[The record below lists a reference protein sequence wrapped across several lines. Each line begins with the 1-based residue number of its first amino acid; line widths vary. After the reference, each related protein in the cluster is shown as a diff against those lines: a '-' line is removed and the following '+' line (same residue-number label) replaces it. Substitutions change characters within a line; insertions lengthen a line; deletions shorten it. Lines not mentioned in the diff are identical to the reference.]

1 MTSRPLWILAVL
13 CLVAGFTTP
22 VDNALTW
29 TVTPAPGRSPL
40 GDLSGTAITELG
52 THEFGAPVDT
62 ISAGSAVDVRGLDA
76 DGRWSEWLE
85 ADPATLPEST
95 RVVQA
100 RLVRTATSTGAGPIT
115 LTATN
120 LPGPRAAVPAA
131 GATFKVFATREGLV
145 GKTTANGHVITARDH
160 FVALPSRRGL
170 STSGNGDYTVRI
182 CTLAGDRCEWAPVW
196 DVGPWNT
203 KDDYWNAPRQTWPDL
218 AQGLPES
225 QAAYASGYNGGKD
238 QSGRKVTNPAGID
251 LADGAFWDGL
261 ELTGNAYVTVTYQW
275 SGTGAWGTVAAAPLT
290 VRSGPDDSAR
300 DSGIAAPK
308 SQVRVECA
316 MTGEPVDGPSGLTD
330 VWYRLAA
337 GKYLS
342 SAELQVT
349 TAPASC

>member
-29 TVTPAPGRSPL
+29 TITPAASRGPV
-40 GDLSGTAITELG
+40 GDLSGLTITDLG
-52 THEFGAPVDT
+52 THEFATPVDT
-62 ISAGSAVDVRGLDA
+62 IRAGATVDVRGLGV

-85 ADPATLPEST
+85 ADPAALPEST

-100 RLVRTATSTGAGPIT
+100 RLVLTTSAVPTGPIT

-120 LPGPRAAVPAA
+120 LPEQRDVVSPSGS
-131 GATFKVFATREGLV
+131 TFKVFATREGLV
-145 GKTTANGHVITARDH
+145 GRTTANGHVITARDH

-170 STSGNGDYTVRI
+170 ASSGDGDYTVRI

-203 KDDYWNAPRQTWPDL
+203 KDDYWNATRQTWPDL
-218 AQGLPES
+218 PQGLPES
-225 QAAYASGYNGGKD
+225 QAAYTSGYNGGKD

-275 SGTGAWGTVAAAPLT
+275 NGTGAWGTVAAAPLT
-290 VRSGPDDSAR
+290 IRSGPDGSAR
-300 DSGIAAPK
+300 DSGIAAPQA
-308 SQVRVECA
+308 QVRIECA
-316 MTGEPVDGPSGLTD
+316 MTGEPVDGPRGSSD

-337 GKYLS
+337 GKYVS
-342 SAELQVT
+342 SADLQVA